1 MTDIQ
6 SIIGGASSASYAEP
20 DALDAVLRARVPAA
34 APGRPRGWMVRR
46 LLALADVIGI
56 TFAFAIA
63 EWSSGGS
70 SGGGLSTH
78 AELTAFGVT
87 LPLWIVVFK
96 AVGLYDHDDLRTDH
110 STSDEVGPVFNI
122 VTAMTWLTVVV
133 AAITGWFTPMHS
145 KLIFFW
151 FFAVTLVVVV
161 RSLTRAV
168 ARTLAS
174 YQQNVVVLGAG
185 DVGQLIGRKI
195 LNHPEYGLNL
205 IGFVDAAPKEQ
216 RLDLADMTIVGEPTD
231 LPEIVKRENVE
242 RVIIAF
248 SNERHE
254 EILDVVRSL
263 KDLSVQI
270 DIVPRLFEIVSPGLQ
285 QHSIEGIPVISIPRF
300 KLSRSSRLLKRA
312 IDIVISSLL
321 LIALAPSFFLIVLLI
336 KLDSR
341 GPAFF
346 RQLRVGAGN
355 RRFYIF
361 KFRTMIVDAEARK
374 EQFAGL
380 NKHAIHGDTRM
391 FKIPDDPRTTRVGRV
406 LRCYSLDELPQLFNV
421 LRGEMSLVG
430 PRPLILDEDEHVV
443 SEWARRRLELK
454 PGMTGLWQVTGRSEM
469 SFDEMIKLD
478 YTYVTNWS
486 LANDVKLL
494 ARTVPV
500 VLRVGRV
507 Y

>member
-1 MTDIQ
+1 VTDIQ
-6 SIIGGASSASYAEP
+6 SITVDASSA
-20 DALDAVLRARVPAA
+20 DAFPERDHLDAVLRAGAA
-34 APGRPRGWMVRR
+34 GSRPRGWLVRR
-46 LLALADVIGI
+46 LLAAADVIGF
-56 TFAFAIA
+56 TLAFAIA
-63 EWSSGGS
+63 EWSSGGPG
-70 SGGGLSTH
+70 GGGLPTV
-78 AELTAFGVT
+78 AELTFFGLT
-87 LPLWIVVFK
+87 LPLWIVAFK

-110 STSDEVGPVFNI
+110 STSDEVGPVFNV
-122 VTAMTWLTVVV
+122 VTTMIWLTAVG
-133 AAITGWFTPMHS
+133 AAIFGWHS
-145 KLIFFW
+145 PVHQKLIVFW
-151 FFAVTLVVVV
+151 FFSVGLVIIV

-168 ARTLAS
+168 ARTRAS
-174 YQQNVVVLGAG
+174 YVQNVVVLGAG

-205 IGFVDAAPKEQ
+205 IGFVDALPKEQ
-216 RLDLADMTIVGEPTD
+216 RLDLTDMTIVGEPSD
-231 LPEIVKRENVE
+231 LVEIVERENIE
-242 RVIIAF
+242 RVIVAF

-254 EILDVVRSL
+254 DILELVRSL

-300 KLSRSSRLLKRA
+300 KLSRSSKLLKRA

-321 LIALAPSFFLIVLLI
+321 LIAFAPSFLLIVLLI

-341 GPAFF
+341 GPALF
-346 RQLRVGAGN
+346 RQIRMGAGN
-355 RRFYIF
+355 HAFHIF
-361 KFRTMIVDAEARK
+361 KFRTMVLDADAHK
-374 EQFAGL
+374 SQLAGL

-406 LRCYSLDELPQLFNV
+406 LRCYSLDELPQLINV

-430 PRPLILDEDEHVV
+430 PRPLILDEDEHV

-486 LANDVKLL
+486 LANDLKLL